1 MGMQIGLIAVRGTV
15 AEVLE
20 AFAEVWPTLEVV
32 ATKDG
37 FGSEDEIWAWKAA
50 NERFVSAADWSKDDP
65 GKEVYVISQDGD
77 WAVIIDF
84 NYVLPTDEN
93 GLKRLSERFGSVLS
107 FVGQTTSGCA
117 FFWNYE
123 SGEMK
128 RSITGVD
135 GEVELV
141 GEALPQETGIDIDHY
156 YIDETEQLMSAFGL
170 SAFDQLLVPETAV
183 AIATVDRTDYTH
195 LYESVNTDDDAKPWW
210 KFW

>member
-1 MGMQIGLIAVRGTV
+1 
-15 AEVLE
+15 
-20 AFAEVWPTLEVV
+20 
-32 ATKDG
+32 
-37 FGSEDEIWAWKAA
+37 
-50 NERFVSAADWSKDDP
+50 
-65 GKEVYVISQDGD
+65 
-77 WAVIIDF
+77 
-84 NYVLPTDEN
+84 
-93 GLKRLSERFGSVLS
+93 LS